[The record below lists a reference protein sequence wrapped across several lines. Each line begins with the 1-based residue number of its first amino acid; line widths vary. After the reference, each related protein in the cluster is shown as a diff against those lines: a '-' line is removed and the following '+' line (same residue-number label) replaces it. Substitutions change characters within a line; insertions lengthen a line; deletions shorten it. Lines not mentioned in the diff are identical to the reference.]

1 MNVQEKILGV
11 INDDQERKIVV
22 THVTIRQSIIILLV
36 RLVVLEMLAA
46 VGVVI
51 FHALIIS
58 TNITDI
64 VNYVN
69 SEIILFNTS
78 LFLFLIFLKT
88 CVMIFIIIQW
98 LNQYYEITPKE
109 IIFKR
114 GFIFKKEERNTLDH
128 LGSIEVDQGLLGRIF
143 NFGTIKLFNWAT
155 EKNFPLYLIHNPMK
169 YHFILQTLLP
179 EADKKKKVFR
189 EHLIE
194 PEEL

>member
-1 MNVQEKILGV
+1 
-11 INDDQERKIVV
+11 
-22 THVTIRQSIIILLV
+22 
-36 RLVVLEMLAA
+36 
-46 VGVVI
+46 
-51 FHALIIS
+51 
-58 TNITDI
+58 
-64 VNYVN
+64 
-69 SEIILFNTS
+69 
-78 LFLFLIFLKT
+78 
-88 CVMIFIIIQW
+88 MIFIIIQW